1 MDRSSGGPRAPRPT
15 RGRQGRPSGVA
26 PAAAAG
32 SSVRGGPSRRDRP
45 AAAGRRSG
53 PLPPAVAEDVDVG
66 ELPDEVRR
74 DLRALPPALA
84 ERVGQHLVMAGRLL
98 EEDPA
103 SAHEHSVVARGLAAR
118 VAAVREAAGVTA
130 YRAGRYAEALGE
142 LRAVRRMTGSSDY
155 LPVMADCER
164 GLGRPQRAL
173 ALAADADVSR
183 LDRAGQVEMRIVAAG
198 ARRDLGQLEA
208 ALVLL
213 RAGTEPDPTTVEDP
227 MPRLWYAYADALL
240 AAGKIDEAR
249 EWFLAAASVDD
260 SGGTDADERL
270 AELDAGGPG
279 MTPESREPDGRP
291 GPELA

>member
-15 RGRQGRPSGVA
+15 RGRPGRPSGAA
-26 PAAAAG
+26 PADAAG

-45 AAAGRRSG
+45 AAAGRQSG
-53 PLPPAVAEDVDVG
+53 PPPPAVAEDVDMG

-98 EEDPA
+98 EDDPA
-103 SAHEHSVVARGLAAR
+103 AAHEHSVAARGLAAR

-142 LRAVRRMTGSSDY
+142 LRAVRRMTGATDY

-183 LDRAGQVEMRIVAAG
+183 LDSAGQVEMRIVAAG

-213 RAGTEPDPTTVEDP
+213 RAGTELEDAT
-227 MPRLWYAYADALL
+227 PRLWYAYADALL
-240 AAGKIDEAR
+240 AAGQVDEAR

-260 SGGTDADERL
+260 YGGTDADERL
-270 AELDAGGPG
+270 ADLDAGGAG
-279 MTPESREPDGRP
+279 TTPESHEPDRRP